1 MTLPVEQRREWIKS
15 RREQRKLTRRARLR
29 RQVLRYFLL
38 SLLLAVAAS
47 GFYYV
52 PWSLGNIQSQVIVK
66 GNKVA
71 TCDQVRNTLKSTLS
85 VPLYQL
91 SPRQLEEAVSQL
103 PMVKHAFVRRYC
115 LPTPRIIVEVLEEF
129 PWASYTSD
137 PETKPTAVI
146 AESGRMIPIAKF
158 PSITQPALKI
168 YGPAS
173 LTMTSR
179 EVAQWATWIAYI
191 QKQTQETVEF
201 VDLRE
206 AQDVR
211 LKAGSLYLKVGSADA
226 SLSKRLARLASL
238 KGPIESLKDRLE
250 YVDLG
255 LDSNVPL
262 KLARKEDGHLTEKSS
277 RQRLQL

>member
-1 MTLPVEQRREWIKS
+1 
-15 RREQRKLTRRARLR
+15 
-29 RQVLRYFLL
+29 LRYFLL